1 MSTNTQELDKQLVE
15 MIDEYFPKDK
25 RHARGQAIL
34 MIPAIKAL
42 IESAI
47 QEARKHEAADIHK
60 AGFDLLMKKGASA
73 VVAGGTDLDKLLNQ
87 IEAKYGKDLIH
98 YVYGEHNQP
107 KPSLTNSEPT
117 DKEEES

>member
-47 QEARKHEAADIHK
+47 QEARKETETRVIDEIIEAAPTKPFKNWGTMDILK
-60 AGFDLLMKKGASA
+60 FFD
-73 VVAGGTDLDKLLNQ
+73 VVGQMYRAPHD
-87 IEAKYGKDLIH
+87 
-98 YVYGEHNQP
+98 
-107 KPSLTNSEPT
+107 SLTNSEPT
-117 DKEEES
+117 NKEEAS